1 MRVSL
6 TLLLLLTLTRC
17 LGQTL
22 SAVDKKLADVY
33 ENVPERYTDDQKE
46 ARMELFERL
55 LMKYT
60 RQLPKTIGYP
70 FKNLSETSAVYISTS
85 DDGNLRIYSYD
96 RNRRRSMPWFNNVYQ
111 YRVNGKVL
119 ARHVKPPHDLVPD
132 YTIYKINT
140 LAAGDK
146 TYYIAQRVAFGGL
159 LTEYSLRF
167 MTIENGGVNDNIKLV
182 QTGKTLENVL
192 ICGKVDEL
200 NGEQKFS
207 IDYDKASGTI
217 SMPVVSDD
225 GKVGSKRVVYKFNG
239 KWFVRV

>member
-1 MRVSL
+1 MKL
-6 TLLLLLTLTRC
+6 PLILLFLLTLTPC
-17 LGQTL
+17 FGQSL
-22 SAVDKKLADVY
+22 RAVDKKLADVY

-60 RQLPKTIGYP
+60 RHLPKTISYP

-119 ARHVKPPHDLVPD
+119 TRHVKPPYQLVPD

-140 LAAGDK
+140 LTAGGK
-146 TYYIAQRVAFGGL
+146 TYYIAQRIAFGGL

-182 QTGKTLENVL
+182 QTGKTLENELV
-192 ICGKVDEL
+192 CGKVDEL

-217 SMPVVSDD
+217 SMPAVSDD